1 MPKAKK
7 QAQVS
12 VTYRGDLDAIEY
24 QGYHLP
30 RDEAVE
36 VDEGVAKFLA
46 NNDYFDVEGVTPDE
60 PASTVAPEDALAAER
75 SAHQAEIDKL
85 NAEHKAAMEA
95 QADSLK
101 AGWQEQHDALVAENE
116 QLKAALAG
124 DQAAAAAVQADQ
136 QPAQG

>member
-1 MPKAKK
+1 MAKAKK

-12 VTYRGDLDAIEY
+12 VTYQGDLDSIDY
-24 QGYHLP
+24 QGYTFP
-30 RDEAVE
+30 RGEAVE

-46 NNDYFDVEGVTPDE
+46 SNDYFDVQGVTADD
-60 PASTVAPEDALAAER
+60 PATGVAPEDALAAER
-75 SAHQAEIDKL
+75 AAHQADIDKL

-101 AGWQEQHDALVAENE
+101 AGWQEQYDALVAENE

-124 DQAAAAAVQADQ
+124 DAKAAAPVQADQ
-136 QPAQG
+136 QQAQG